1 MKLAEIFPV
10 QLSLVP
16 LISTDKYAAIEELV
30 DLVSSN
36 GHTHQRDALLGAVL
50 EREFQRSTGIGKGF
64 AVPHAKTDA
73 VKSLVVAMGRTSV
86 PIDFASFDEKPVSVI
101 ALLASPVSE
110 TRLHMQA
117 LAALSR
123 MAMNQKAFVAM
134 VEAPDGESLHRIAIE
149 SANGEAQS

>member
-1 MKLAEIFPV
+1 MILAEIFPSH
-10 QLSLVP
+10 LALVP
-16 LISTDKYAAIEELV
+16 LVSTDKYAAIEELV
-30 DLVSSN
+30 ELLSQH

-86 PIDFASFDEKPVSVI
+86 PIDFASFDDKPVSVI
-101 ALLASPVSE
+101 ALLASPICE

-123 MAMNQKAFVAM
+123 MAMNQKAFIGM
-134 VEAPDGESLHRIAIE
+134 VEALDGESLHRIAIE
-149 SANGEAQS
+149 SANGAA